1 MPVFIRRLTAAGPRA
16 WIVLALGLGAAIL
29 MVATEFST
37 IQSVRIGDSTC
48 GAAEERLRDI
58 CSTSGGDQ
66 HNYALLVLGLFT
78 AVLAFGA
85 AVGRSRPAALALFG
99 VGVVVLVIAFA
110 LDAPTFDNRRGL
122 EVYYGEAGT
131 RGERGGGFTLELVA
145 AGLAFAAG
153 GAGLWWDRVR
163 MPAVRL
169 PRRPRRRRESQG
181 SVSEDSPAGPADS
194 KA

>member
-78 AVLAFGA
+78 ALLAFGA
-85 AVGRSRPAALALFG
+85 AVGRSRPAALALMG
-99 VGVVVLVIAFA
+99 VGVVVVVIAFV

-131 RGERGGGFTLELVA
+131 RGERGGAFTLELIA
-145 AGLAFAAG
+145 AGLAVSAA
-153 GAGLWWDRVR
+153 AVALFWERVR
-163 MPAVRL
+163 LPALRL
-169 PRRPRRRRESQG
+169 PRRKAEG
-181 SVSEDSPAGPADS
+181 SAAASEDPPAEPADS

>member
-48 GAAEERLRDI
+48 GAAEERLRDV

-78 AVLAFGA
+78 ALLAFGA
-85 AVGRSRPAALALFG
+85 AVGRSRPAAFALFG
-99 VGVVVLVIAFA
+99 VGVVVLLIALL
-110 LDAPTFDNRRGL
+110 LDAPTFDDRRGL
-122 EVYYGEAGT
+122 EVYYGESGT
-131 RGERGGGFTLELVA
+131 RGERGGAFTLELIA
-145 AGLAFAAG
+145 AGLAFAA
-153 GAGLWWDRVR
+153 AGVALWWDRVR
-163 MPAVRL
+163 LPALRL
-169 PRRPRRRRESQG
+169 PRRRRSAAA
-181 SVSEDSPAGPADS
+181 SEDAPTEPADS

>member
-1 MPVFIRRLTAAGPRA
+1 MPVFIGRLAAAGPRA

-66 HNYALLVLGLFT
+66 HNYALLVLGLF
-78 AVLAFGA
+78 ALLLSFGA
-85 AVGRSRPAALALFG
+85 AVGRSRPAALALLG
-99 VGVVVLVIAFA
+99 VGVVVLVIALV
-110 LDAPTFDNRRGL
+110 LDAPTFDDRRGL

-131 RGERGGGFTLELVA
+131 RGERGGAFVLELIA
-145 AGLAFAAG
+145 AGLAVSAA
-153 GAGLWWDRVR
+153 AVALLWERVR
-163 MPAVRL
+163 VPRVRV
-169 PRRPRRRRESQG
+169 PRRRRAEG
-181 SVSEDSPAGPADS
+181 SDDPPAAPADS